1 MWNDIKKHLS
11 NFESAVLTGVDA
23 EGYPFSVRCRPD
35 ADDAAE
41 VLRVQ
46 LPAGMPLQAG
56 PASLLCHKHDEN
68 LWKLRSFLVRGALSR
83 DEKGWKF
90 EPLRFIPGAGIGGL
104 PATVRFF
111 TGSRRNA
118 ARYLKKRGLAR
129 PRIPWDEINAV
140 KSMPLHL
147 PKGAGELL
155 PVERTASWLASRR
168 KYLRSAKDEDSSSGG
183 ISGVEPR
190 PHAAYG

>member
-1 MWNDIKKHLS
+1 MWDDIIKHLPD
-11 NFESAVLTGVDA
+11 FESAVLTGVDA

-35 ADDAAE
+35 LDDAAE

-46 LPAGMPLQAG
+46 LPSGTPLQPG
-56 PASLLCHKHDEN
+56 PAGLLCHKHDEN
-68 LWKLRSFLVRGALSR
+68 LWKLKSFLVRGTLSR
-83 DEKGWKF
+83 DERGWKF

-104 PATVRFF
+104 PAMARFF

-140 KSMPLHL
+140 KKQAFAPSE
-147 PKGAGELL
+147 KRG
-155 PVERTASWLASRR
+155 
-168 KYLRSAKDEDSSSGG
+168 
-183 ISGVEPR
+183 
-190 PHAAYG
+190 